1 MSYTGREDQNHSE
14 LAQDK
19 ETFLSP
25 CELDNELWAFI
36 KHREFLKSGPTSW
49 NMLYLIQLRK
59 NPVKWDNICDIN
71 VGIIKMKSFSGICNF
86 SMHKY

>member
-36 KHREFLKSGPTSW
+36 KHREFLKSGPTS
-49 NMLYLIQLRK
+49 
-59 NPVKWDNICDIN
+59 
-71 VGIIKMKSFSGICNF
+71 
-86 SMHKY
+86 